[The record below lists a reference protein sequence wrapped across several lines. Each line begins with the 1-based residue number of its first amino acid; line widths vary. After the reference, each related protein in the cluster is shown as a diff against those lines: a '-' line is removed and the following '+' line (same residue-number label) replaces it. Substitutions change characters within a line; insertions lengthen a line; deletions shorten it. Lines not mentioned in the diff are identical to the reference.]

1 MSVNCAFQRE
11 ARLQAARQWTLLLA
25 FCAQHGLPLDCSR
38 LARLAAA
45 NDWIFFLAQAST
57 HFLSLKQV
65 PAPLTSPSHL
75 EGSCG
80 RNIQGPQLQVHGDL

>member
-1 MSVNCAFQRE
+1 MQRE

-38 LARLAAA
+38 LVHLAAG
-45 NDWIFFLAQAST
+45 NDWIFFLAQASV

-65 PAPLTSPSHL
+65 MSH
-75 EGSCG
+75 
-80 RNIQGPQLQVHGDL
+80 